1 MEENN
6 KLKKT
11 VFISYSRKD
20 IDLVQSFLDVGDN
33 RFFKTKIDQADKK
46 VGADWRVTIR
56 DMINSSDGAILF
68 ISKHALDPKSPINT
82 EEIPL
87 LIKRNNDPE
96 DKFEFFPVF
105 LDYVDKSTVDSYTF
119 KEFGTDKEIRLF
131 DKYDIWNIEANDP
144 NDIGQEMPSEMSE
157 NKLENFWS
165 DLNLKLSDALKGKTV
180 NKLGEIKTW
189 NSNKAKLKEVRKN
202 KFRNFGL
209 GTLITAAFISLF
221 YLVLRPDESLQTS
234 EVFNIGGSVQL
245 GVLTTGDCFNKIDNE
260 SELNWNTYVQYRA
273 CDLLHDGEVFYR
285 ENQLDFGDNIVSY
298 SNLLNFLMRLVI
310 MNSKNLQILQLCL
323 KTI

>member
-131 DKYDIWNIEANDP
+131 DKYDIWNIEA
-144 NDIGQEMPSEMSE
+144 
-157 NKLENFWS
+157 
-165 DLNLKLSDALKGKTV
+165 
-180 NKLGEIKTW
+180 
-189 NSNKAKLKEVRKN
+189 KLK
-202 KFRNFGL
+202 
-209 GTLITAAFISLF
+209 
-221 YLVLRPDESLQTS
+221 
-234 EVFNIGGSVQL
+234 
-245 GVLTTGDCFNKIDNE
+245 
-260 SELNWNTYVQYRA
+260 
-273 CDLLHDGEVFYR
+273 
-285 ENQLDFGDNIVSY
+285 
-298 SNLLNFLMRLVI
+298 NL
-310 MNSKNLQILQLCL
+310 
-323 KTI
+323 